1 MSAIIVQEPASLIV
15 VEDSAAAVV
24 LRGGPAFRPGYWGA
38 FSSSVA
44 QTAANTT
51 TAYAMTLNSS
61 DANNRGVSVVSNSR
75 VTVEYAGVYNLQF
88 SAQFVNTD
96 SQEHDVDIWLRKN
109 GDDVADSNSRVTV
122 PSKHGGINGH
132 LLAAWNF
139 VLQLSAADY
148 LELVWRTSN
157 VTVSMEALAAS
168 SSPTRPAIPSVI
180 LTLTEV

>member
-15 VEDSAAAVV
+15 VEDTAAAVV

-38 FSSSVA
+38 FSSSLS

-88 SAQFVNTD
+88 SAQFVNTL
-96 SQEHDVDIWLRKN
+96 SQENHIDIWLSKN
-109 GDDVADSNSRVTV
+109 GDNVADSNSRVTV
-122 PSKHGGINGH
+122 PPKLRTINGH
-132 LLAAWNF
+132 FLAAWNF

-148 LELVWRTSN
+148 LELFWRTDN
-157 VTVSMEALAAS
+157 VAVSMEALAAS
-168 SSPTRPAIPSVI
+168 SSPTRPAIPSLI
-180 LTLTEV
+180 LTLTEI

>member
-1 MSAIIVQEPASLIV
+1 VSAIIVQEPASLIV
-15 VEDSAAAVV
+15 VEDTAAAVV

-38 FSSSVA
+38 FSSSLA
-44 QTAANTT
+44 QTAADTT
-51 TAYAMTLNSS
+51 TAYSMTLNSS

-88 SAQFVNTD
+88 SAQFVNTQ
-96 SQEHDVDIWLRKN
+96 SQEHDIDIWLSKN
-109 GDDVADSNSRVTV
+109 GDNVADSNSRVTV
-122 PSKHGGINGH
+122 PPRHGGINGH
-132 LLAAWNF
+132 FLAAWNF

-148 LELVWRTSN
+148 LELFWRTDN

>member
-15 VEDSAAAVV
+15 VEDTAAAVV

-38 FSSSVA
+38 FSSSLA

-51 TAYAMTLNSS
+51 TEYAMTLNSS
-61 DANNRGVSVVSNSR
+61 DANNRGVLVVSNSR

-88 SAQFVNTD
+88 SAQFVNTQ
-96 SQEHDVDIWLRKN
+96 SQEHDIDIWLSKN
-109 GDDVADSNSRVTV
+109 GDNVANSNSRVTV
-122 PSKHGGINGH
+122 PPKHGNINGH
-132 LLAAWNF
+132 FLAAWNF

-148 LELVWRTSN
+148 LELFWRTDN
-157 VTVSMEALAAS
+157 VAVSMEALAAS

-180 LTLTEV
+180 LTLTEI